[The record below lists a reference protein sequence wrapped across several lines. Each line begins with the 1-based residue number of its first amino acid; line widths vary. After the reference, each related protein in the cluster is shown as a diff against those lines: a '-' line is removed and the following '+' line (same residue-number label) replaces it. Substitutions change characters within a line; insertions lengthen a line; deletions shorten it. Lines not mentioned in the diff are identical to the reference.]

1 MQTRNRV
8 FDDLA
13 KVANSAAGTMVGLKD
28 EIGNM
33 VRYRMEGLI
42 SDLNMVS
49 REEFDAV
56 KAMAAK
62 ARSQQAILEKRIEEL
77 EAKLRASAS
86 TPRAKQ
92 KTARSKKSAKK

>member
-1 MQTRNRV
+1 MQTRNRI

-28 EIGNM
+28 EIENM
-33 VRYRMEGLI
+33 VRYRMENFM
-42 SDLNMVS
+42 SDLNMVG

-62 ARSQQAILEKRIEEL
+62 ARSEQAALEKKIKEL
-77 EAKLRASAS
+77 ETKLDNLAPRARTRKKTASARKS
-86 TPRAKQ
+86 TRK
-92 KTARSKKSAKK
+92 